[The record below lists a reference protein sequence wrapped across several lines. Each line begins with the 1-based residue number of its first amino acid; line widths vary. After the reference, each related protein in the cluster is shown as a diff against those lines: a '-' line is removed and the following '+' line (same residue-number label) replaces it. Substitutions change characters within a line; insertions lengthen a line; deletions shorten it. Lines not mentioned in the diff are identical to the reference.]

1 MASLPSGETFN
12 EQMWVFYFALSK
24 SDPNLNN
31 ITADTWI
38 ELYSKK
44 DRSKFSKFLND
55 RGISWCVKNMPLDSR
70 FNTADLKSAKAKFP
84 SKKDGGLD
92 WHNALKSQ
100 VVSFRKHQKGK
111 IASSP
116 TFNVTRQSEFYTLTN
131 LSLFLKKV
139 KSSFGAKFAD
149 DRWNP
154 ADVWFYKDS
163 AVREIRDLISH
174 SSVMDSTFMSV
185 LPRSKQKATAIYDV
199 KKMNE
204 LLLVLYEKNMLIPI
218 SLKKATG
225 SGAVFTS
232 RVGINN
238 GRKDK
243 DQQPKD
249 PVVTDKL
256 YPIVS
261 SGDSYIVG
269 GKRGTGGRN
278 LKYNLKTQV
287 ATLDANGKQ
296 VIKTEYDYVNPGI
309 SNNIVVQSSGEFG
322 AAGGGSMSMD
332 QAESVFYT
340 SRGKNAVNKA
350 RRDAVPNNANI
361 LTDVYDADIDRSKKY
376 MENMAKK
383 LDPNKASGNIKLG
396 NKKMSGNEEFKY
408 AKDAQNKLEM
418 ALAIK
423 ESGKEDE
430 IIIDL
435 WKSCTSKGV
444 IRRKEFE
451 RILGRAAR
459 EEKYRAKKIG
469 KSLTYEQAEKIA
481 FDKLSTK
488 VSPSIKIPASVHLK
502 LY

>member
-396 NKKMSGNEEFKY
+396 NKKMSGNEELKY